1 MHWSYPVTEL
11 WLGSS
16 AVFAAAVL
24 EFLGFPSPGGPLVV
38 LAGAEAASG
47 NRGILFLTLVAGLG
61 ATLGEAPWYFLG
73 RYGGT
78 RVLHVYCKFT
88 LGSRTCVL
96 NTERFFRRFGILTL
110 LFSKFFPGVR
120 MFAPPFVGSA
130 GYPIMGFFCL
140 DLLGGFLWAGSLA
153 LSGRI
158 LGPHAPWVLTGQW
171 VWVFTFAPVV
181 VFLVGRLA
189 KRMIKGPG
197 ENGLPFKSNPEPSG
211 VSSADIREAIV

>member
-1 MHWSYPVTEL
+1 MHWSYPATDF
-11 WLGSS
+11 WLGDSI
-16 AVFAAAVL
+16 VFAAALL

-47 NRGILFLTLVAGLG
+47 SRGILFLTLVAGLG

-78 RVLHVYCKFT
+78 RVLHLYCKFT
-88 LGSRTCVL
+88 LGSRTCVV

-120 MFAPPFVGSA
+120 LFAPPFAGSA

-158 LGPHAPWVLTGQW
+158 LGPHIPWALNGKW
-171 VWVFTFAPVV
+171 VWVFTFVPVV
-181 VFLVGRLA
+181 VFLFGRLV

-197 ENGLPFKSNPEPSG
+197 EDAFRFEPQPQPSG
-211 VSSADIREAIV
+211 PIVTGSKETMI